1 MKIFKDIDINQ
12 PSTPYFQVGV
22 TQRIRFAMAT
32 LQEKP
37 GLLKKIFENMKFDRE
52 AKVDCTFLSAYE
64 TDGYKRSLKLGLGRR
79 FNITNWRENS
89 IWNDDL
95 ECTCLYT
102 TITNVST
109 DSLYSYILAFSRGY
123 QRELYSCFYNKEYLI
138 YVNGDVLDIVSSEN
152 NIAGLKNTFNKK
164 YDRYHEEKDIE
175 GGGGYINIAT
185 VYSEDKDMKENL
197 LAFLDFF
204 YTKENKGLRVTY
216 STDMDG
222 EEWVEESVLDNR
234 GVLDLL
240 SNYYLTIEMPGK
252 DLGIEG
258 EELTITITEEIDF
271 YGFLVNM
278 RWEDVCQSD
287 VNEVQETFIEILKHF
302 YSVSNYDY
310 ALIGHELDIEIAPKR
325 FKTIVEEADYF
336 PVAIV
341 GEDSKLHIYKGSCKM
356 DGISEQDRS
365 YEVVNVK

>member
-1 MKIFKDIDINQ
+1 MKIFENIDINH

-22 TQRIRFAMAT
+22 SQRIRFAMTT
-32 LQEKP
+32 LQENP
-37 GLLKKIFENMKFDRE
+37 GLLKKIFENMRLDRE
-52 AKVDCTFLSAYE
+52 TKVNCTFLSAYE
-64 TDGYKRSLKLGLGRR
+64 TDGYKRRIKLGLGKK

-89 IWNDDL
+89 VWNEDL
-95 ECTCLYT
+95 ECTCFYT
-102 TITNVST
+102 TIANVST

-123 QRELYSCFYNKEYLI
+123 QRELNICFYNKDYLL

-152 NIAGLKNTFNKK
+152 NIASLKNTFNKE
-164 YDRYHEEKDIE
+164 YDRYHEEEGIE

-185 VYSEDKDMKENL
+185 IYSKNKDMKENL
-197 LAFLDFF
+197 LAFLGFF
-204 YTKENKGLRVTY
+204 NTEGNKGLKVTY

-222 EEWVEESVLDNR
+222 EEWVEESVFDNR

-252 DLGIEG
+252 ELGIEG
-258 EELTITITEEIDF
+258 EKLTITITEEIDF

-278 RWEDVCQSD
+278 RWVGVCQSD
-287 VNEVQETFIEILKHF
+287 LNEVQETFIETLKHF

-310 ALIGHELDIEIAPKR
+310 ALIGHELDIDIAPKR
-325 FKTIVEEADYF
+325 LKAIIEEADYF

-341 GEDSKLHIYKGSCKM
+341 GEGLKLHIYKGSCKI
-356 DGISEQDRS
+356 DGITEQERS
-365 YEVVNVK
+365 YEVVDV